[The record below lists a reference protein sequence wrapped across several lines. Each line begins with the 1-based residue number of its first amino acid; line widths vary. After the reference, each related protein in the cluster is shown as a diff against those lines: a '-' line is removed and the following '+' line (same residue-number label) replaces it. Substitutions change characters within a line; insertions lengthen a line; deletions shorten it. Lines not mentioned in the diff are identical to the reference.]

1 VAAKCQIR
9 GIVMD
14 YPGVPTLVILLLVF
28 LVLSCRQTDRQ
39 TEAPEWHDRCMAY
52 SRDYLSRAINSHI
65 LVVP

>member
-1 VAAKCQIR
+1 MPDR

-14 YPGVPTLVILLLVF
+14 YPGVPSLVIVLSVV
-28 LVLSCRQTDRQ
+28 LVLSCRQ

-52 SRDYLSRAINSHI
+52 SRDYLSQAINSHI